1 MGWEGTRELPAE
13 FAGSC
18 ARLRCSSFFDISLP
32 ESGKERSKSGQT
44 STFGYS
50 VINESGGFLCSVIMP
65 RFVVAQ

>member
-13 FAGSC
+13 FAGTG
-18 ARLRCSSFFDISLP
+18 LRCSSFFDISLP